1 MSNPLINTQ
10 KVLADTYE
18 NIGKLS
24 FGDLI
29 LLNLQLTEHIHNC
42 WQQHQIQIEKTKQ
55 ATLLNDKQPLPD
67 TSH

>member
-1 MSNPLINTQ
+1 MSNSLINTQ
-10 KVLADTYE
+10 KVLSDTYE

-42 WQQHQIQIEKTKQ
+42 WQQHQIQIEKHKQ
-55 ATLLNDKQPLPD
+55 STVFEDDQSL
-67 TSH
+67 TEH

>member
-1 MSNPLINTQ
+1 MTNPLINTQ

-42 WQQHQIQIEKTKQ
+42 WQQHQIQIEKAKQ
-55 ATLLNDKQPLPD
+55 STVLKDDQTL
-67 TSH
+67 TEH